1 MKEFDSNKLFNSAVM
16 DESIRQFK
24 ETLPRFIELA
34 SLRAKVNRALYDAM
48 IKEGFSKSEA
58 LEYIKYKGV

>member
-1 MKEFDSNKLFNSAVM
+1 MKEFNPNKLFNSAVM

-24 ETLPRFIELA
+24 EALPKFNGYA
-34 SLRAKVNRALYDAM
+34 SIRAKLNRSLYDAM

-58 LEYIKYKGV
+58 LEYIKYKGA